1 MKNESIIKQALTS
14 LSTLAIAFG
23 CISQP
28 LLSQP
33 LAVQPTPEASQSAA
47 ESPPNSIAGILKL
60 DGTIDSTLATNS
72 SFDAKGYRMEYT
84 SSGAPRFVPEFAP
97 DDYWSGVFGQNGV
110 DSEPTAVATAGTNVY
125 VVQSFG
131 GTSIVSKWNGNSWTF
146 IGNTFTDGIVHAIV
160 VDEPSVYIGG
170 EFTHIGQLSANHV
183 AKWDG
188 SGWSALGSGTNGNVY
203 AMSSVG
209 GGSWFLVGGSF
220 DSAGGIFGTSKI
232 ASWNLNSWS
241 AVGGFFPDAPQIVYA
256 VSNVSSGPDFKFYLG
271 GVDNGG
277 RGSVWEKQDGGS
289 FTRMAANFDLPV
301 RAVYL
306 NGNDVYAGGF
316 NNVNGLPATK
326 GIARWNG
333 ASWGSVGGGLDTA
346 DVRTIRGGNGGIY
359 VGGQFTMA
367 GTTLVNNVAK
377 WDGVS
382 WLASGIGTDGPVN
395 DITFPPTGPG
405 IYVAGNFTH
414 AGGIPTNHVAG
425 FDNSAWSALRSGLN
439 GGVYAVA
446 LLGDDVYVG
455 GIFSSAEGVPGTRGI
470 AKWNGATYSWSSV
483 GGGLNGNVYAMTVRG
498 NSLFVGGTFT
508 SVSGSPGLAKWDGTD
523 WTGVCSGVSGGQVSA
538 IGVDVTG
545 RVYVGGEFTS
555 AGGVPNTG
563 FLARC
568 DGNQWQALTTGVNQP
583 VNALVVTDNE
593 VYVGGAFTTA
603 GGIPNVNRIARWDGD
618 AWSKLANGANNQVL
632 AVAKDVAGNL
642 YAGGLFNSMDGV
654 PNTVHIAKW
663 NGSSWSALGTGING
677 TVWSLTVG
685 RGIVYAGGQFTNA
698 GGHAANDI
706 AAWKG
711 GDWVALGSGT
721 NAVVRAMIQ
730 RAKSLW
736 VGGGFSLA
744 GNKPSY
750 FFGQYFFADSTPF
763 DFDGDNKSDVSI
775 FRPSGG
781 EWWLL
786 RSGDGGNNAFVFGAA
801 NDKLAPA
808 DFTGDGKTDIA
819 VWRPSTGQWFIIR
832 SENNTFYGFPF
843 GTNGDI
849 PVPADYDA
857 DLFADPA
864 IYRPST
870 STFYLPISSNRGAVQ
885 TIQFGIAGDKPVVA
899 DYDGDGKA
907 DIAIYRPT
915 GGSGS
920 GEWWILRSTGGA
932 YATVF
937 GNASDRA
944 VPGDYTGDGK
954 TDIAI
959 WRPSTGQWFI
969 VRSEDN
975 SFYGFPFGANGDV
988 PVPGDYDGDGRN
1000 DAAVFRQPGATWY
1013 IPRSSGGTTI
1023 QGFGITGDVPVESA
1037 FVR

>member
-1 MKNESIIKQALTS
+1 MKYESIIKQALTS
-14 LSTLAIAFG
+14 LAILAIASG
-23 CISQP
+23 CVSQP
-28 LLSQP
+28 LLSKP
-33 LAVQPTPEASQSAA
+33 LAVQPTSETSQSAA
-47 ESPPNSIAGILKL
+47 KSPPNSIAGILKP
-60 DGTIDSTLATNS
+60 DGTIDSTLATNAN
-72 SFDAKGYRMEYT
+72 FDAKGYRMEYT

-110 DSEPTAVATAGTNVY
+110 DGEVTAIVTYGANIYVA
-125 VVQSFG
+125 QSYG
-131 GTSIVSKWNGNSWTF
+131 GPSIVSKWNGFAWVYF
-146 IGNTFTDGIVHAIV
+146 PPTFTDGKIRALS
-160 VDEPSVYIGG
+160 VDEPNIYIGG
-170 EFTHIGQLSANHV
+170 DFTRVGNVTAHYL
-183 AKWDG
+183 AKWNG
-188 SGWSALGSGTNGNVY
+188 SSWSEI
-203 AMSSVG
+203 G
-209 GGSWFLVGGSF
+209 GGTSGPVNTLVGLGPALYVGGSF
-220 DSAGGIFGTSKI
+220 DSAGGLPGTARIAFWAATHWETLGNGLPNTIVYCTDFLFGPPVT
-232 ASWNLNSWS
+232 ALY
-241 AVGGFFPDAPQIVYA
+241 VGGFDTVQ
-256 VSNVSSGPDFKFYLG
+256 N
-271 GVDNGG
+271 
-277 RGSVWEKQDGGS
+277 RGILWKWTGTWTQVPG
-289 FTRMAANFDLPV
+289 NFDIAV
-301 RAVYL
+301 RAVAAFDSSQ
-306 NGNDVYAGGF
+306 NSPDIYAGGF
-316 NNVNGLPATK
+316 NNVNGIVGTK
-326 GIARWNG
+326 GIAHFTGTW
-333 ASWGSVGGGLDTA
+333 SSVGGGLDSP
-346 DVRTIRGGNGGIY
+346 DVRTIEVGLTGLCVGGN
-359 VGGQFTMA
+359 FSMA
-367 GTTLVNNVAK
+367 GTRLVNNVAV
-377 WDGVS
+377 WNDITWS
-382 WLASGIGTDGPVN
+382 EFQAGTNGPVN
-395 DITFPPTGPG
+395 ALQYDSTRSQLDVG
-405 IYVAGNFTH
+405 GNFT
-414 AGGIPTNHVAG
+414 AATGTPTNHIAAYDG
-425 FDNSAWSALRSGLN
+425 TSWSALRDSLN

-446 LLGDDVYVG
+446 LVGDDVYVG
-455 GIFSSAEGVPGTRGI
+455 GIFSSAQGVAGTRGI

-545 RVYVGGEFTS
+545 RVYAGGEFTS

-568 DGNQWQALTTGVNQP
+568 DANQWQALATGVNQP

-632 AVAKDVAGNL
+632 ALARDVAGNL
-642 YAGGLFNSMDGV
+642 YAGGLFVSMDGV

-685 RGIVYAGGQFTNA
+685 RGIVYAGGQFSNA

-706 AAWKG
+706 AAWVG
-711 GDWVALGSGT
+711 GNWAALGSGT
-721 NAVVRAMIQ
+721 NAVVRAITQ

-750 FFGQYFFADSTPF
+750 FFGQYFFAASTPF

-775 FRPSGG
+775 FRPNAG

-843 GTNGDI
+843 GANGDI

-870 STFYLPISSNRGAVQ
+870 STFYLPISSNSGAVQ

-899 DYDGDGKA
+899 DYDADGKA
-907 DIAIYRPT
+907 DVAIYRPT

-937 GNASDRA
+937 GNSSDRA

-1013 IPRSSGGTTI
+1013 ITKSSGGTTI